1 MRTACLLLAVA
12 GSVFA
17 QNSTT
22 TGSPTSLGPL
32 CPNACQISV
41 AATQVV
47 YPYRIKYATTTFT
60 ITRVNIYVDS
70 NGRTTGRGTTSRPIP
85 PPPTHVWVH
94 AGVTLTYPTVYSQ
107 YSKFSHFIA
116 EPVGTACSTRTASL
130 TLPAPTNWGPLILPT
145 GSIPDGVYVA
155 PEVVGYLNGLS
166 TVTEQLGGTIQA
178 EQACTP
184 FLTKRMLH
192 ARQTPI
198 DDTTFLV
205 TVTDSTGSQTFI
217 NTTPERQETT
227 NPPFPSF
234 TRFTN
239 STTQSSTQAPSS
251 AEPSSSSVLPSSSAT
266 LSSSDLAS
274 SSDLPSAS
282 DFPLSSQVTTTPP
295 LPPVATS
302 VVNVTVTLPP
312 VRTTSRPIENTNA
325 AVPARQILAL
335 GGIEAFLIGVAGMLL
350 GWL

>member
-1 MRTACLLLAVA
+1 MRTSWLLLAVA
-12 GSVFA
+12 SSVFA

-22 TGSPTSLGPL
+22 VAPTATSPGPL

-41 AATQVV
+41 AATQVTF
-47 YPYRIKYATTTFT
+47 PYRIIYATTTYLSARVDVYLDSQGRP
-60 ITRVNIYVDS
+60 TRWV
-70 NGRTTGRGTTSRPIP
+70 TSSRYIP
-85 PPPTHVWVH
+85 SPATHVWVH
-94 AGVTLTYPTVYSQ
+94 AGVTLTYPTIYSQ
-107 YSKFSHFIA
+107 YSKFNYFKV
-116 EPVGTACSTRTASL
+116 EPVATGCSTTTASL
-130 TLPAPTNWGPLILPT
+130 TLPAPTKWGPLILPT
-145 GSIPDGVYVA
+145 GSIPDGAFVA

-178 EQACTP
+178 ERACAP
-184 FLTKRMLH
+184 FAGQQRLR
-192 ARQTPI
+192 ARQSVSVSLS
-198 DDTTFLV
+198 TTMFESV
-205 TVTDSTGSQTFI
+205 PVPGTETVTITS
-217 NTTPERQETT
+217 PERQETT
-227 NPPFPSF
+227 NFPSF

-282 DFPLSSQVTTTPP
+282 DFPLSSQVTTAPP

-312 VRTTSRPIENTNA
+312 VRTTSRPIENPNA

-335 GGIEAFLIGVAGMLL
+335 GGIEVFLIGAAGMLL

>member
-1 MRTACLLLAVA
+1 MRTSWLLLAVA
-12 GSVFA
+12 SSVFA

-22 TGSPTSLGPL
+22 VAPTATSPGPL

-41 AATQVV
+41 AATQVSF
-47 YPYRIKYATTTFT
+47 PYRIIYATTTYPGARVDVYLDSQGRP
-60 ITRVNIYVDS
+60 TRWV
-70 NGRTTGRGTTSRPIP
+70 TTSRYIAP
-85 PPPTHVWVH
+85 PATHVWVH
-94 AGVTLTYPTVYSQ
+94 AGVTLTYPTIYSQ
-107 YSKFSHFIA
+107 YSKFNYFKV
-116 EPVGTACSTRTASL
+116 EPVATGCSTTTASL
-130 TLPAPTNWGPLILPT
+130 TLPAPTKWGPLILPT
-145 GSIPDGVYVA
+145 GSIPDGAFVA

-178 EQACTP
+178 ERVCTP
-184 FLTKRMLH
+184 FAGQQRLR
-192 ARQTPI
+192 ARQG
-198 DDTTFLV
+198 V
-205 TVTDSTGSQTFI
+205 TVSLTTTIIESVPGPGTQTFT
-217 NTTPERQETT
+217 NPPPERQETT
-227 NPPFPSF
+227 NFPSF

-251 AEPSSSSVLPSSSAT
+251 AEPSSSSVLPSSS
-266 LSSSDLAS
+266 DLAS
-274 SSDLPSAS
+274 SSDLPSVS
-282 DFPLSSQVTTTPP
+282 DFPLSSQVTTAPQ

-335 GGIEAFLIGVAGMLL
+335 GGIEAFLIGAAGMLL